1 MDLSKF
7 VGEWLEAWNAH
18 DVESVLAHFHDDIR
32 FASPIAAA
40 MIPGSSGVISGKA
53 ALREYWTIALK
64 RVPDLRFTI
73 ENVFQGVGIVV
84 IEYRNQKGVLVS
96 EVLIFDGEKVIA
108 GYGTY
113 PPSVDNPAGAQQVAR
128 SQ

>member
-1 MDLSKF
+1 MK
-7 VGEWLEAWNAH
+7 AWNAH
-18 DVESVLAHFHDDIR
+18 DVEAVLAHFHEDVR

-40 MIPGSSGVISGKA
+40 MLPGSSGVISGKA
-53 ALREYWTIALK
+53 ALREYWTVALN

-84 IEYRNQKGVLVS
+84 IEYRNQKDVLVS
-96 EVLIFDGEKVIA
+96 EVLIFDGEKVTA

-113 PPSVDNPAGAQQVAR
+113 PPSVENPAGAQVDSRPDRPIAQDN
-128 SQ
+128 